1 MILKDGGVHMR
12 VSVLDWLKRLTV
24 LLLVFINLWFILK
37 LLPYARHFLFA
48 TLKLMSPFLI
58 AFLIAYILHP
68 MVRHLHKRGMPR
80 ALAIIIIYL
89 LFFGTTGYAAV
100 KGTPIILAQLGSL
113 SQHIPTFTQFYQD
126 KVDHFY
132 TATDHLPE
140 QVHVHFNRL
149 LGKAQNALNQTV
161 SKIMLSIQ
169 RLVTSIFTIFLI
181 PFIVFY
187 LLKDIR
193 KIQQWLNEHAPD
205 RWREPAKVL
214 IHEIDHSL
222 GSYIRGQILVCV
234 AVGVAAFIG
243 LWIFKIPYPGVLG
256 FFVGITDII
265 PFFGG
270 AIGAIPAVLVAMTFG
285 FKKVII
291 VVAVISVVQTLE
303 GNLFSPV
310 IVGKSVHLHPV
321 FIMLSLV
328 VGGELGGIIGLLIAV
343 PVFVTGREIVKF
355 IINERR
361 KKRQAEWT
369 DQHI

>member
-1 MILKDGGVHMR
+1 MMR

-37 LLPYARHFLFA
+37 LLPYARDFLIA
-48 TLKLMSPFLI
+48 TLKMMSPFLI
-58 AFLIAYILHP
+58 ALLIAYILHP
-68 MVRHLHKRGMPR
+68 LVRHLHKKGMPR
-80 ALAIIIIYL
+80 PLAIVIIYL

-113 SQHIPTFTQFYQD
+113 SQHIPAFTQFYQD
-126 KVDHFY
+126 KVDNFY
-132 TATDHLPE
+132 SATAHLPE

-149 LGKAQNALNQTV
+149 LGRAENALNQTV

-169 RLVTSIFTIFLI
+169 RLATSIFTIFLI

-193 KIQQWLNEHAPD
+193 KIQEWLYEHAPD

-222 GSYIRGQILVCV
+222 GSYIRGQILVCA
-234 AVGVAAFIG
+234 AVGIAAFIG
-243 LWIFKIPYPGVLG
+243 LWIFKIPYSGVLG

-265 PFFGG
+265 PFFGP

-291 VVAVISVVQTLE
+291 VVAVITIVQTLE

-321 FIMLSLV
+321 VIMLSLV
-328 VGGELGGIIGLLIAV
+328 IGGELGGIIGLLIAV
-343 PVFVTGREIVKF
+343 PAFVTGREIVKF

>member
-1 MILKDGGVHMR
+1 MR

-37 LLPYARHFLFA
+37 LLPYARHFLIA

-68 MVRHLHKRGMPR
+68 LVRHLHKRGMPR
-80 ALAIIIIYL
+80 ALAILIIYL
-89 LFFGTTGYAAV
+89 LFFGLTGYAVV
-100 KGTPIILAQLGSL
+100 KGTPIILAQLGNL
-113 SQHIPTFTQFYQD
+113 SQHIPALTQFYQD
-126 KVDHFY
+126 RVDHFY

-149 LGKAQNALNQTV
+149 LGKAESAVNQMV
-161 SKIMLSIQ
+161 GRIIVSIQ
-169 RLVTSIFTIFLI
+169 RLATSIFTLFLI

-187 LLKDIR
+187 LLKDIN
-193 KIQQWLNEHAPD
+193 KIQDWLNKQTPD
-205 RWREPAKVL
+205 RFREPAKVL
-214 IHEIDHSL
+214 IHEIDRSL
-222 GSYIRGQILVCV
+222 GSYLRGQILVCA

-243 LWIFKIPYPGVLG
+243 LWLFKIPYSGVLG

-265 PFFGG
+265 PFFGP
-270 AIGAIPAVLVAMTFG
+270 AIGAIPAVLVAMTLG

-291 VVAVISVVQTLE
+291 VVAIITVVQTLE

-321 FIMLSLV
+321 VIMLSLV
-328 VGGELGGIIGLLIAV
+328 VGGEIGGIIGLLLAV
-343 PVFVTGREIVKF
+343 PAFVTGREIVRF
-355 IINERR
+355 ILNERR
-361 KKRQAEWT
+361 KKREAEWT

>member
-1 MILKDGGVHMR
+1 
-12 VSVLDWLKRLTV
+12 
-24 LLLVFINLWFILK
+24 
-37 LLPYARHFLFA
+37 
-48 TLKLMSPFLI
+48 
-58 AFLIAYILHP
+58 
-68 MVRHLHKRGMPR
+68 MPR
-80 ALAIIIIYL
+80 VLAIFIIYL

-100 KGTPIILAQLGSL
+100 KGTPIILTQLGSL
-113 SQHIPTFTQFYQD
+113 SQHIPVLTQFYQD

-132 TATDHLPE
+132 SATAHLPE
-140 QVHVHFNRL
+140 PVHVHFNRL
-149 LGKAQNALNQTV
+149 LGKAENALNQMLTN
-161 SKIMLSIQ
+161 IMLSIQ
-169 RLVTSIFTIFLI
+169 RLATSIFTLFLI

-193 KIQQWLNEHAPD
+193 KIQQWLKEHTPD

-222 GSYIRGQILVCV
+222 GSYIRGQILVCA
-234 AVGVAAFIG
+234 AVGIAAFIG
-243 LWIFKIPYPGVLG
+243 LWIFKIPYSGVLG

-265 PFFGG
+265 PFFGP
-270 AIGAIPAVLVAMTFG
+270 AIGAVPAILVAMTLG

-291 VVAVISVVQTLE
+291 VVAIITVVQTLE

-321 FIMLSLV
+321 VIMLSLI
-328 VGGELGGIIGLLIAV
+328 VGGELGGILGLIIAV
-343 PVFVTGREIVKF
+343 PAFVTGREIVRF
-355 IINERR
+355 ILNERR